1 MSSKKPNPTDAEPPV
16 ADAPAPD
23 AAPSE
28 PLDNTPPSK
37 SAVAAPAGEPT
48 LGDLIEAVMPHVP
61 ASFKADVETRLVA
74 TGRTDIG
81 PWSHPADDEARANT
95 RYTVS
100 SIINEVIRNH
110 ALNLHALAFNGSNP
124 STGAETDACGLNLLA
139 LYPDLTPAFAGKLR
153 RDLGAGGFHSV
164 RDLADRSAP
173 ARLGVV
179 FSNVIRTDDYGIDGN
194 AFETVAL
201 KFKE

>member
-1 MSSKKPNPTDAEPPV
+1 MSSKKTNPTDAVPPV
-16 ADAPAPD
+16 TDTPD
-23 AAPSE
+23 AAPPIE
-28 PLDNTPPSK
+28 ATDDVPP
-37 SAVAAPAGEPT
+37 VTDTPAGKSS
-48 LGDLIEAVMPHVP
+48 LGNLIEAVMPHVP
-61 ASFKADVETRLVA
+61 ASFKTDVESRLVA
-74 TGRTDIG
+74 AGRTDMSA
-81 PWSHPADDEARANT
+81 WSHPTDDVDRANT
-95 RYTVS
+95 RYIVS
-100 SIINEVIRNH
+100 SIIQEVTRNH

-124 STGAETDACGLNLLA
+124 GTGLETDVCGLNLLA
-139 LYPDLTPAFAGKLR
+139 LYPDATVTFAGKLR
-153 RDLGAGGFHSV
+153 RELGAGGFHSV